1 MKTLRKAAVVWALV
15 AVGAVAQQA
24 DANAPA
30 TREDVE
36 KYLAAI
42 NSHQMMAQ
50 MMDAMAKPMHQMV
63 HDQYLKDKDKLPA
76 DFEERTTKMLDDS
89 FRDMPFDQ
97 MMQATVPIYQK
108 HLTKGDIDALVAF
121 YSSPT
126 GQKMLRELPAIMG
139 ETMQAMMPSMEKYME
154 TVRQKIDE
162 QFAQALKQS
171 EKKSN

>member
-1 MKTLRKAAVVWALV
+1 MKTLLKAGVVWAIF
-15 AVGAVAQQA
+15 AISAFAQQA

-76 DFEERTTKMLDDS
+76 DFEERTTKMLDDL

-97 MMQATVPIYQK
+97 MMQDAVPFYQK

-126 GQKMLRELPAIMG
+126 GQKMLRELPAIMA
-139 ETMQAMMPSMEKYME
+139 ETMQAMMPSIEKYME
-154 TVRQKIDE
+154 TVLQRIDE